1 MQSRTKKWLGLLAE
15 GLGAATLLAL
25 AGCYATTRPGAV
37 YTTEPEPVYY
47 QPAQE
52 QVRVQHRDTYYV
64 EQPARATTVYV
75 QERPAPATTV
85 YVQERPAPATTVY
98 VQPQQ
103 PPQATTVHV
112 GAVHPQRGAPGH
124 RARPGVV
131 GQRGPVP
138 AQGQG
143 RSEDD
148 DDDDH
153 DDGNGN
159 GNGNGHGRGHG
170 RGRAPH

>member
-1 MQSRTKKWLGLLAE
+1 MQSRTKKWLGWLAE

-25 AGCYATTRPGAV
+25 AGCYATTRPGVV

-47 QPAQE
+47 QPARE

-64 EQPARATTVYV
+64 QQPAPA
-75 QERPAPATTV
+75 PAPATTV
-85 YVQERPAPATTVY
+85 YVQEQPAPATTVY

-103 PPQATTVHV
+103 PPPAATVYV

-124 RARPGVV
+124 RERPGVV
-131 GQRGPVP
+131 GQRGPGP

-143 RSEDD
+143 RGEDDD

-153 DDGNGN
+153 DDDRGNGR
-159 GNGNGHGRGHG
+159 GRGHG